1 MTIPP
6 MPYGEAEVCE
16 HYSFKVKCKVCQMH
30 WESAHQGAR
39 IRNLE
44 VWVKDLKNVID
55 NLASWTDCAA
65 HRGVGGHGPSEN
77 QLLKA
82 VADAR
87 WKADLAMKELKL

>member
-6 MPYGEAEVCE
+6 MPGEFEVCE
-16 HYSFKVKCKVCQMH
+16 HYQFRNKCTECRLL
-30 WESAHQGAR
+30 WENAQRAAR

-55 NLASWTDCAA
+55 NLASWTDRAA